1 MNHIIPMV
9 IRLANNEN
17 NFTSR
22 VSAVNIIP
30 KVYNKSGK
38 TKEQLRSKFNDLS
51 HEETPMVK
59 RAVALKMGEYA

>member
-1 MNHIIPMV
+1 MV

-30 KVYNKSGK
+30 KVYSKSGK
-38 TKEQLRSKFNDLS
+38 MKEQLRAKFNDLS

-59 RAVALKMGEYA
+59 RAVALKIGEYS